1 MDLTAIILI
10 GIVLM
15 LPALTGILE
24 DLTQKGDKK

>member
-10 GIVLM
+10 GIVLL

-24 DLTQKGDKK
+24 DLTKGERK